1 MKTRSSWFVAAALG
15 AAAAA
20 GSLLESGGAQVPP
33 GVMYQAACT
42 AVDEMTV
49 EGFVTN
55 PGNGII
61 RVDGMVRFTFT
72 VANSMSRPSVS
83 VQVNVLVPPGRTMS
97 VARSRLVWKLTPGET
112 CQLDVSGAIQ

>member
-1 MKTRSSWFVAAALG
+1 MKTRSGWFVAAALG

-20 GSLLESGGAQVPP
+20 GSLLESGKAQMSP
-33 GVMYQAACT
+33 GGMFQTGCT
-42 AVDEMTV
+42 AVDETTV

-55 PGNGII
+55 PGTGII
-61 RVDGMVRFTFT
+61 RVDGMVRFVFT
-72 VANSMSRPSVS
+72 VASSMSRPSVS

-97 VARSRLVWKLTPGET
+97 VARSRLVWNLAPGET